1 MVTLHIY
8 RLTRLNARRKD
19 SPLIAP
25 MIPVGEDGQ
34 VQRSLDVHDF
44 QTLCTFYS
52 DTVWG
57 AGCERYVHTS
67 AAQQD
72 HLCWPKNQ

>member
-25 MIPVGEDGQ
+25 MLPVGEDGQ
-34 VQRSLDVHDF
+34 VQPSRDVHDF
-44 QTLCTFYS
+44 QTLCSFYS
-52 DTVWG
+52 DMVWG

-67 AAQQD
+67 TAQQD
-72 HLCWPKNQ
+72 HLCWSKNQ